1 MKSPFAKGCLGFFV
15 ILIAVAGYVFWRV
28 RNPPVVGDNFAV
40 LTEVQ
45 KTQRRQS
52 AKVLE
57 DQVSD
62 VVRKVKSGDRTP
74 FRIVASEPDLNTLLQ
89 DRIRTEKF
97 ALKNVRAGL
106 DSNQLTLQGD
116 VPYKGLETT
125 ATLVGNISAQ
135 DGKVLFKTESLLLGG
150 LLEAPKEWKSKIE
163 TQVTTQLNKLIEG
176 AKVNVTKAS
185 VEDKKLIIEGAPR

>member
-1 MKSPFAKGCLGFFV
+1 MKSPFARGCLGLFV
-15 ILIAVAGYVFWRV
+15 ILIAAAGYVFWRV
-28 RNPPVVGDNFAV
+28 KNPPVVGDNFSV
-40 LTEVQ
+40 LTPEQ

-52 AKVLE
+52 AKKLE

-62 VVRKVKSGDRTP
+62 VVRKVKSGNRSP

-97 ALKNVRAGL
+97 AIKNLRAGL

-116 VPYKGLETT
+116 VPYQGLETT

-135 DGKVLFKTESLLLGG
+135 NGKVLFKTESLLLGG
-150 LLEAPKEWKSKIE
+150 LLEAPKDWKSKIE
-163 TQVTTQLNKLIEG
+163 TQVTEQLNKLIEG
-176 AKVNVTKAS
+176 AKVNVTKAA
-185 VEDKKLIIEGAPR
+185 VENKKLIIEGAPR

>member
-1 MKSPFAKGCLGFFV
+1 MKSPFARGCLGLFV
-15 ILIAVAGYVFWRV
+15 ILIIGAGYLFWRIK
-28 RNPPVVGDNFAV
+28 NPPVVGDNFAV
-40 LTEVQ
+40 LTEAQ
-45 KTQRRQS
+45 KAQRRQS

-97 ALKNVRAGL
+97 VIKNLRAGL

-116 VPYKGLETT
+116 VPYNGLETT
-125 ATLVGNISAQ
+125 ATLVGNISAK

-150 LLEAPKEWKSKIE
+150 LLEAPKKWKKKIE
-163 TQVTTQLNKLIEG
+163 TQVTNQLNKLIEG
-176 AKVNVTKAS
+176 SNVNVTKAA
-185 VEDKKLIIEGAPR
+185 VEDKKLVIEGAPR

>member
-1 MKSPFAKGCLGFFV
+1 MKSPFAKGCLGLFV

-28 RNPPVVGDNFAV
+28 KNPPVVGDNFAV
-40 LTEVQ
+40 LTEAQ

-52 AKVLE
+52 RKVLE
-57 DQVSD
+57 DHVSD
-62 VVRKVKSGDRTP
+62 VARKVKSGDRTP

-97 ALKNVRAGL
+97 AIKNVRAGL

-135 DGKVLFKTESLLLGG
+135 DGKVLFKTESLLIGG